1 MDMLTSMR
9 RPILLLVC
17 GFTLTASVASAQ
29 DDQIFVDPDSP
40 SGKEYELPI
49 DSARKQG
56 SVGSQAKEPA
66 QAAPLFGE
74 GIERDSGDG
83 AMAGSSTSSTAGDGD
98 AGSERARGKA
108 RPGSAT
114 TGATAEHKAQ
124 AAAPDG
130 AGGLLAILGVGTGV
144 LLAGGLAGL
153 LLRRRRA
160 TH

>member
-1 MDMLTSMR
+1 MR
-9 RPILLLVC
+9 RWIVLLVC
-17 GFTLTASVASAQ
+17 GFTLTASVAAAQ

-56 SVGSQAKEPA
+56 AAGSRTKEPA
-66 QAAPLFGE
+66 RGAPLFGE
-74 GIERDSGDG
+74 GVERGSGDG
-83 AMAGSSTSSTAGDGD
+83 MIIGSSTSGAAGDGD
-98 AGSERARGKA
+98 AGSETARDKA
-108 RPGSAT
+108 RRGSAT
-114 TGATAEHKAQ
+114 TGATAERTAQ

-144 LLAGGLAGL
+144 LLAGALAGL

-160 TH
+160 TRY